1 MKTLVP
7 CLEELVARGG
17 SMEMIVGLDLKT
29 TTRQGLDLARCH
41 ARTVHVVHDPQGRTF
56 HPKLYLAVG
65 RDRAYALVGSNN
77 LTAGGMGFNYE
88 GAIAL
93 TFDPRRERAL
103 LREFRKYADKLRAD
117 TAVCRKLT
125 AGVQRRLS
133 EENWL
138 ADEDAG
144 GRRED
149 RTRKARGDNP
159 GGKPA
164 LFRASPVRKRSTKP
178 PPRKRSA
185 PKRSRRKGAASAVA
199 LDSWSKQLNSS
210 DAQRPPAGHP
220 TFVVRLTPPNNAT
233 DRPRFFRRSFFADET
248 WRRTQDTNG
257 NRLYLAE
264 IEVEASIDGKS
275 LGQKKVTVDYGP
287 HRNEKGR
294 ATTVLHWGDLLPA
307 VMEKNVTGHYL
318 LIERAPGSYRLT
330 ISAKKPA

>member
-7 CLEELVARGG
+7 CLEELAARGG

-29 TTRQGLDLARCH
+29 TTHQGLDLARRH
-41 ARTVHVVHDPQGRTF
+41 ARTVHVVHDPEGRTF

-77 LTAGGMGFNYE
+77 LAAGGMGFNYE

-103 LREFRKYADKLRAD
+103 LREFRRYADNLKAD

-125 AGVQRRLS
+125 ATVHRRLN
-133 EENWL
+133 EESWL
-138 ADEDAG
+138 ADEDVG

-149 RTRKARGDNP
+149 QPGTARSGNR
-159 GGKPA
+159 GGKPP
-164 LFRASPVRKRSTKP
+164 LFRSSSVRKRSTKP
-178 PPRKRSA
+178 PPRKRSVA
-185 PKRSRRKGAASAVA
+185 KRSRRKGATSAVA

-220 TFVVRLTPPNNAT
+220 TFVVRLTAPTNAP

-257 NRLYLAE
+257 NQLYLAE

-307 VMEKNVTGHYL
+307 VMKKNVTGRYL
-318 LIERAPGSYRLT
+318 LIERAHGSYSLT
-330 ISAKKPA
+330 ISTKKPT